1 MGSTLAFILLITGI
15 AQASPKYT
23 VVLDPGHGG
32 QDHGAIHRVGK
43 KQFSEKDITLALANE
58 TAKFLRAQKV
68 QAVLTR
74 KTDKELPLPERTAL
88 ANRLKAHVFVSIH
101 MNSSAPLDKGRAEGF
116 ETYILNTATD
126 QTSKRLADLENSVL
140 PGSHFGQTEGGGDV
154 ALILK
159 DLQLDANLG
168 ESRKLAC
175 AVQTRLVEMT
185 GQKQKDRGVRQAL
198 FYVLLGAD
206 MPSALIEA
214 GFLNHTKDRE
224 LVTTPNGQARVG
236 RAIASAILEFLKR
249 RDLPEFQAQLSR
261 CKML

>member
-1 MGSTLAFILLITGI
+1 MGSLFVTALLTSGI
-15 AQASPKYT
+15 ALGAPKYT

-32 QDHGAIHRVGK
+32 ADHGAIHQVGSK
-43 KQFSEKDITLALANE
+43 RFSEKDITLALATE
-58 TAKFLRAQKV
+58 AAKFLRAQSI
-68 QAVLTR
+68 QTILTR
-74 KTDKELPLPERTAL
+74 KTDREVPLPERTAL
-88 ANRLKAHVFVSIH
+88 ANRLKANVFVSIH
-101 MNSSAPLDKGRAEGF
+101 MNSSSPMEQGRAEGF

-140 PGSHFGQTEGGGDV
+140 PSSTFAQSGGGGDV

-175 AVQTRLVEMT
+175 AVQSRLVEMT

-214 GFLNHTKDRE
+214 GFLNHAKDRE
-224 LVTTPNGQARVG
+224 LVTTPVGQARVG
-236 RAIASAILEFLKR
+236 RAIGLAISEFLKR
-249 RDLPEFQAQLSR
+249 KNQPHFQAQLSR
-261 CKML
+261 CKVL